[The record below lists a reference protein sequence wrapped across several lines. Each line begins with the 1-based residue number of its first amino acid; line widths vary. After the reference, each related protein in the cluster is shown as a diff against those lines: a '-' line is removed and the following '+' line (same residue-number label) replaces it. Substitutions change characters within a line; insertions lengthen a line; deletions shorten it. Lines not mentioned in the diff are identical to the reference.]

1 LKIYPSF
8 GDLPASDGRRS
19 TGMAIMHH
27 MFELREEALPYGLAD
42 FSRTWT
48 SAIDFFSK
56 IALYYREM
64 STEIFLDLG

>member
-8 GDLPASDGRRS
+8 EDLPASDGRRS
-19 TGMAIMHH
+19 TGMAIVHH

-48 SAIDFFSK
+48 SAIDFFLK
-56 IALYYREM
+56 
-64 STEIFLDLG
+64 